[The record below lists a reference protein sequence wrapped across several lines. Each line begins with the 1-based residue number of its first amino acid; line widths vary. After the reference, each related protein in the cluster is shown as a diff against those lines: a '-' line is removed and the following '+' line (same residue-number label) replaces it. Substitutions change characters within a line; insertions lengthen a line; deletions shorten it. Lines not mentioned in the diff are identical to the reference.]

1 MVNLGRTYI
10 ALGRWNDAEAALVK
24 AAACAP
30 RMAVVFETLGDL
42 YMRRGLPEQ
51 AVDAYGRA
59 ETLEPEPSVPTIPVR
74 NPR

>member
-1 MVNLGRTYI
+1 M
-10 ALGRWNDAEAALVK
+10 K

-42 YMRRGLPEQ
+42 YMRRGRPQQ

-59 ETLEPEPSVPTIPVR
+59 ESLEPEGSVPTIPVR
-74 NPR
+74 SPR